1 MSRFFK
7 KCVSTQI
14 YRAWSI
20 KDSQIFV
27 RLRKRMTIMK
37 VKCRLNILHNS
48 HVPWVMKE
56 GFLDEVSLKWGF
68 EEWREF
74 GDWPEV

>member
-1 MSRFFK
+1 
-7 KCVSTQI
+7 
-14 YRAWSI
+14 
-20 KDSQIFV
+20 
-27 RLRKRMTIMK
+27 MK

-48 HVPWVMKE
+48 QVPWVMKE
-56 GFLDEVSLKWGF
+56 SFLDEVSFKWGF

>member
-1 MSRFFK
+1 
-7 KCVSTQI
+7 
-14 YRAWSI
+14 
-20 KDSQIFV
+20 
-27 RLRKRMTIMK
+27 MK

-48 HVPWVMKE
+48 QVPWVMKE
-56 GFLDEVSLKWGF
+56 SFLDEVSLKWGF